1 MLVSVVIG
9 APLIVIVFAICSIRR
24 RVLAKEQSDNDVRTS
39 LVYDQREGKRK
50 VMINK
55 IVLTVYGI
63 ETPLDRYGYTLLL
76 GVATVLTVYGI
87 ETGIR

>member
-9 APLIVIVFAICSIRR
+9 APLIVIVLAICSIRR

-63 ETPLDRYGYTLLL
+63 ETYQCMC
-76 GVATVLTVYGI
+76 
-87 ETGIR
+87 

>member
-63 ETPLDRYGYTLLL
+63 ETLLL
-76 GVATVLTVYGI
+76 LVITFLLSSLVTTYLLLLLIFA
-87 ETGIR
+87 